1 MDEMKFQS
9 DLEADVSFVVSKF
22 MTVYGTKMN

>member
-9 DLEADVSFVVSKF
+9 DLEAEVNLVVSKF
-22 MTVYGTKMN
+22 ISVYRTKKN